1 MQRKTEMQLL
11 QFAFVCCTA
20 DVVVAVVLWRLALT
34 FYALLIT
41 ARFKVNI
48 TDHKCYFR
56 IK

>member
-41 ARFKVNI
+41 ARFKVSCKHN
-48 TDHKCYFR
+48 R
-56 IK
+56 SQVLL